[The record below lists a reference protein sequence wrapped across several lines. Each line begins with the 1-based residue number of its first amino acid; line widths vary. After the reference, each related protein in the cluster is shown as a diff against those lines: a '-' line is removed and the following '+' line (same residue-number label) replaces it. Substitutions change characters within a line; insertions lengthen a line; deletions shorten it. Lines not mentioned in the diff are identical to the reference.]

1 MSFYYIFFLFV
12 NVFLNCAFFFLCIKK
27 RQQTALHIG
36 VEAGYQDIVEI
47 LLGANASLDLR
58 EKVTIYSGF

>member
-1 MSFYYIFFLFV
+1 M
-12 NVFLNCAFFFLCIKK
+12 KK

-58 EKVTIYSGF
+58 EKVTTLDFKYGIFC

>member
-1 MSFYYIFFLFV
+1 MVFFNYV
-12 NVFLNCAFFFLCIKK
+12 IYLCIKK

-58 EKVTIYSGF
+58 EKVTIYSGFKYGIFC